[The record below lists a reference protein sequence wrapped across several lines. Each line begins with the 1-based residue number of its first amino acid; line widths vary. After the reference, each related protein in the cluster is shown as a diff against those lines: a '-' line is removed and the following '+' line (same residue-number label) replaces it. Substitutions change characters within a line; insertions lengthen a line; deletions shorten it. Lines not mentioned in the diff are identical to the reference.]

1 MDFSALSNLTFIPL
15 MQFEHIAAQLRQ
27 RVLKVGLDFFG
38 NQEDAE
44 DAAQETMVQLWRY
57 CEHIDAERNVEALAV
72 KMAKN
77 CCISMYRKRHHAES
91 GDEVFDS
98 LQNHASTSVDSDPQA
113 QLEAEDMQRMLDAAM
128 ARLNPRERQLF
139 EMRHAED
146 LSTDEIVAAMVSTAR
161 RKVII
166 ALRIILSTAAT
177 YLVGLFLWLQQEPEA
192 PVETVAKEH
201 HTEEVNIPC
210 KEGTLMEQAQCYL
223 EQKRNQPKTYSI
235 IKKLLY
241 ENQQ

>member
-1 MDFSALSNLTFIPL
+1 MTRTE
-15 MQFEHIAAQLRQ
+15 FEHIAAQLRQ

-113 QLEAEDMQRMLDAAM
+113 QLEAEDMQRMLDAAI

-146 LSTDEIVAAMVSTAR
+146 LSTDEIAQQTGIPKASVAAMV
-161 RKVII
+161 
-166 ALRIILSTAAT
+166 STAAT